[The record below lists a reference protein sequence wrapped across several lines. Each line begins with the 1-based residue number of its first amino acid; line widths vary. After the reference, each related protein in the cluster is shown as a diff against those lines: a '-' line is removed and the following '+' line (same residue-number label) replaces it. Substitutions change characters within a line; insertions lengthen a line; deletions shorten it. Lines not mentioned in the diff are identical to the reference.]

1 LNNCAANDP
10 ACDRISVSANFF
22 RSQEFQLKGL
32 FVFRFY
38 KLSFNRLPLY
48 SEIIPDMASVTG
60 TSTADLIAKKALFT
74 NAWVQ
79 RQEFLN
85 AYGAL
90 TNQQFVDALMN
101 RYSLASVTTINPA
114 SPDDTVA
121 PRITLTRADLV
132 SRLNTATMTR
142 GQVVRAIADSNEVGA
157 AEFNPAFVAM
167 QYFGYLRRDPDTGG
181 YNAWLNTI
189 NANPADFRSMVNG
202 FMNSFEY
209 RLRFGTP

>member
-1 LNNCAANDP
+1 
-10 ACDRISVSANFF
+10 VSANFF

-48 SEIIPDMASVTG
+48 SEIIPDMSSVTG
-60 TSTADLIAKKALFT
+60 STTAELIAKKALFT
-74 NAWVQ
+74 DAWVQ
-79 RQEFLN
+79 RQEFSN
-85 AYGAL
+85 TYGAL

-101 RYSLASVTTINPA
+101 RYNLASVTTINPA
-114 SPDDTVA
+114 SPDDTSA
-121 PRITLTRADLV
+121 ARLTFTRADLV
-132 SRLNTATMTR
+132 NRLNAATLTR
-142 GQVVRAIADSNEVGA
+142 AQVVRAIADSTEVGA

-181 YNAWLNTI
+181 FNAWLATI

-202 FMNSFEY
+202 FMNSTEY
-209 RLRFGTP
+209 RLRFGQP